1 MSCSKWGYKQGVV
14 VKGGRYKLLLGV
26 QDLITI
32 TLEAKEQLRGQQN
45 QSMLLM
51 VFVKGN
57 VRLEKSHFPI

>member
-1 MSCSKWGYKQGVV
+1 MGLQTGGCCQR
-14 VKGGRYKLLLGV
+14 GRYELLLGV

>member
-1 MSCSKWGYKQGVV
+1 MGLQTGGCCQR
-14 VKGGRYKLLLGV
+14 GRYKLLLGV

-32 TLEAKEQLRGQQN
+32 TLEPKEQLRGQQN